1 MSEAE
6 QLCNEILGLDNSIRF
21 VGLANKMG
29 TLVAAKFRRGLK
41 PLLTKEEL
49 ESYTIK
55 AALRM
60 KTRGDYE
67 SSLGKVIYTF
77 ALYEKVKRVSIGLDS
92 NDYSLLM
99 MSFDVQAD
107 HENVILRKILP
118 KISTIAPS

>member
-6 QLCNEILGLDNSIRF
+6 QLCTEILGLDNSIRF
-21 VGLANKMG
+21 AGLANKMG

-77 ALYEKVKRVSIGLDS
+77 ALYEKVKRVSIGLES

-107 HENVILRKILP
+107 HEGIILNKILP
-118 KISTIAPS
+118 KISKLGTS